1 MKKIQMSRFMNTE
14 IKSGSDS
21 SDSKKNRDRI

>member
-1 MKKIQMSRFMNTE
+1 MKKMQMYRFMNTE

-21 SDSKKNRDRI
+21 PDSKKNRDKI